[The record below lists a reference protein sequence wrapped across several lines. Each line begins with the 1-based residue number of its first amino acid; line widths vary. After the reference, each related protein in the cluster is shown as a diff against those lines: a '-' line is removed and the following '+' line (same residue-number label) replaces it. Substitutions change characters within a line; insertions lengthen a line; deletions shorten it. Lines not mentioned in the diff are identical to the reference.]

1 MSLVEIDIT
10 GLTGTSPF
18 NVYVCDSGF
27 TSCFYVT
34 SLTSPGTF
42 IVPSPYDS
50 LPSFGIKIIDDT
62 TCQQTE
68 VVTNPSP

>member
-1 MSLVEIDIT
+1 MSVIIDIT

-34 SLTSPGTF
+34 SLLAPGQF
-42 IVPSPYDS
+42 MVPAPYDNLS
-50 LPSFGIKIIDDT
+50 SFGVRIIDAT
-62 TCQQTE
+62 TCSINQ